1 MNTVIGL
8 DIGYGYTKAVSK
20 DGIATLPSVIGPAVT
35 IKYHDDLAGNGRD
48 LTLEANGKAWF
59 VGQQARLQSPF
70 AISPRARERDPEI
83 VRLLALA
90 ALHQVNAGSD
100 TVRLVTG
107 LPVEWYADRD
117 KLVRSL
123 TGFHTF
129 AANGQRQAIN
139 IASVLVVPQ
148 PFGSLFRA
156 LLSPTGVLADPDGL
170 AGGRVAV
177 LDIGMHTTDYALADA
192 LRYVEPRSGSIPV
205 AMARVYE
212 LVRRGITERHS
223 LTLSLQDAEDA
234 ARAGQVAVYG
244 RREPVADLVANA
256 LEGVTQEILGEAVTL
271 WGDGR
276 DLLAVLVTGG
286 GGPALLERIR
296 TVYPHA
302 RLAPNPQ
309 TANAEGFYRYAL
321 RKFGEARS

>member
-1 MNTVIGL
+1 MNSVIGL
-8 DIGYGYTKAVSK
+8 DIGYGYTKAVSNT
-20 DGIATLPSVIGPAVT
+20 GIVTLHSVIGPAVT
-35 IKYHDDLAGNGRD
+35 IKYHDDLTSNGRG
-48 LTLEANGKAWF
+48 LTLEADGKAWF
-59 VGQQARLQSPF
+59 IGQHARLQSPF
-70 AISPRARERDPEI
+70 TISPRARERDPEV

-90 ALHQVNAGSD
+90 ALCQVNANGD
-100 TVRLVTG
+100 TVRMVTG

-117 KLVRSL
+117 KLIRSL
-123 TGFHTF
+123 TGFHAF
-129 AANGQRQAIN
+129 ATNGQRQTIH
-139 IASVLVVPQ
+139 IAGVLVVPQ

-156 LLSPTGVLADPDGL
+156 LLTPAGVLADPDGL

-212 LVRRGITERHS
+212 LVRRGVTERHS
-223 LTLSLQDAEDA
+223 LTLSLHDAEDA
-234 ARAGQVAVYG
+234 ARAGYVTIYG
-244 RREPVADLVANA
+244 RREPVADLVAGA
-256 LEGVTQEILGEAVTL
+256 LAGVAQEILGEAVTL

-286 GGPALLERIR
+286 GGPALLERVR
-296 TVYPHA
+296 TIYPHA
-302 RLAPNPQ
+302 RLVANPQ

-321 RKFGEARS
+321 RKFGEMRP

>member
-1 MNTVIGL
+1 MNSVIGL
-8 DIGYGYTKAVSK
+8 DIGYGYTKAVSNT
-20 DGIATLPSVIGPAVT
+20 GIATLPSVIGPAVT
-35 IKYHDDLAGNGRD
+35 IKYHDDLAGNGRG
-48 LTLEANGKAWF
+48 LTLEADGTAWF

-70 AISPRARERDPEI
+70 TISPRARERDPEV

-90 ALHQVNAGSD
+90 ALCQVNANGN
-100 TVRLVTG
+100 TVRMVTG
-107 LPVEWYADRD
+107 LPVEWYADRE
-117 KLVRSL
+117 KLARTL
-123 TGFHTF
+123 TGFHNFTS
-129 AANGQRQAIN
+129 NGQPQVIN
-139 IASVLVVPQ
+139 IAGVLVVPQ

-156 LLSPTGVLADPDGL
+156 LLSPMGVLTDSDGL
-170 AGGRVAV
+170 AAGRVAV

-212 LVRRGITERHS
+212 LVRRGVTERHS
-223 LTLSLQDAEDA
+223 LMLSLQDAEDA
-234 ARAGQVAVYG
+234 ARTGFVTVYG
-244 RREPVADLVANA
+244 RREPVADLVASA
-256 LEGVTQEILGEAVTL
+256 LEGVAQEVLGEAVTL

-296 TVYPHA
+296 AVYPHA

-321 RKFGEARS
+321 RKFGEARP

>member
-1 MNTVIGL
+1 MNAVIGL
-8 DIGYGYTKAVSK
+8 DIGYGYTKAVSGN
-20 DGIATLPSVIGPAVT
+20 GISTLPSVIGPAVT
-35 IKYHDDLAGNGRD
+35 IKYHDDLAGNGRG
-48 LTLEANGKAWF
+48 LTLETDGKAWF

-70 AISPRARERDPEI
+70 TISPRARERDPEV

-90 ALHQVNAGSD
+90 ALCQVNANGD
-100 TVRLVTG
+100 TVRMVTG

-117 KLVRSL
+117 KLIRSL
-123 TGFHTF
+123 TGFHAF
-129 AANGQRQAIN
+129 ATNGQRQTVN

-156 LLSPTGVLADPDGL
+156 LLSPAGVLTDPDGL
-170 AGGRVAV
+170 SGGRVAV

-212 LVRRGITERHS
+212 LVRRGVTERHG

-234 ARAGQVAVYG
+234 TRTGYVTVYG
-244 RREPVADLVANA
+244 RREPVTDLVAGA
-256 LEGVTQEILGEAVTL
+256 LEGVAQEVLGEAVTL

-286 GGPALLERIR
+286 GGPALLERVRAI
-296 TVYPHA
+296 YPHA

-321 RKFGEARS
+321 RKFGEARP

>member
-1 MNTVIGL
+1 MNSVIGL
-8 DIGYGYTKAVSK
+8 DIGYGYTKAVSNT
-20 DGIATLPSVIGPAVT
+20 GIATLPSVIGPAVT
-35 IKYHDDLAGNGRD
+35 IKYHDDLAGNGRG

-70 AISPRARERDPEI
+70 TISPRARERDPEV

-90 ALHQVNAGSD
+90 AICQMHANGD
-100 TVRLVTG
+100 TVRMVSG

-117 KLVRSL
+117 KLVRTL
-123 TGFHTF
+123 TGFHNFT
-129 AANGQRQAIN
+129 ANGQHQVIN
-139 IASVLVVPQ
+139 IAGVLVVPQ

-156 LLSPTGVLADPDGL
+156 LLSPAGVLTDPDGL
-170 AGGRVAV
+170 SGGRVAV

-192 LRYVEPRSGSIPV
+192 LHYVEPRSGSIPV

-212 LVRRGITERHS
+212 LVRRGVTERHS

-234 ARAGQVAVYG
+234 ARAGYVTAYG
-244 RREPVADLVANA
+244 RREPVADLVAGA

-296 TVYPHA
+296 AVYPHA

-321 RKFGEARS
+321 RKFGEARP